1 VAVALGCLCFVAVSA
16 LGHHTWGSIDSIQR
30 LAVTRS
36 LLTTGSVITPEF
48 GPVKYGP
55 LQPVLMLPSYALG
68 YGAAAVIGLDDPHRA
83 GYRVTAFL
91 FTPAL
96 VSVLVGFWYGF
107 ARRWGH
113 RPAAAAIGAWT
124 LLWCTLVLPYS
135 RLLFSDVLSATMI
148 FAGVACLLVP
158 PGETPRR
165 KGFLFLGAAALNY
178 IVFLPILMFSAA
190 AVPIR
195 EWRGGRTGSAKRSAI
210 AGTSTLLA
218 TVGCWIAYDIAR
230 YGSPTRPGYAGE
242 GFTTPVLHGLY
253 GLIASPGRGLIW
265 YSLPTAMAVILCA
278 RNAVRA
284 RTASDSRDALVFAGF
299 LAYLVLYAKWCSFEG
314 GWCWGPRFLLPFVPL
329 LHLSLLPL
337 LARARAMFVAGGL
350 AGFLVNAWEY
360 STEWQAW
367 EKATFGD
374 GAIDY
379 SRSVFDVRYV
389 PALHGF
395 AGTTSA
401 GRFLQFLGVAA
412 LTSCALVAVLRL
424 REREDQEGA

>member
-1 VAVALGCLCFVAVSA
+1 
-16 LGHHTWGSIDSIQR
+16 
-30 LAVTRS
+30 
-36 LLTTGSVITPEF
+36 
-48 GPVKYGP
+48 
-55 LQPVLMLPSYALG
+55 M
-68 YGAAAVIGLDDPHRA
+68 
-83 GYRVTAFL
+83 
-91 FTPAL
+91 
-96 VSVLVGFWYGF
+96 
-107 ARRWGH
+107 
-113 RPAAAAIGAWT
+113 
-124 LLWCTLVLPYS
+124 
-135 RLLFSDVLSATMI
+135 
-148 FAGVACLLVP
+148 
-158 PGETPRR
+158 
-165 KGFLFLGAAALNY
+165 
-178 IVFLPILMFSAA
+178 
-190 AVPIR
+190 
-195 EWRGGRTGSAKRSAI
+195 
-210 AGTSTLLA
+210 
-218 TVGCWIAYDIAR
+218 
-230 YGSPTRPGYAGE
+230 
-242 GFTTPVLHGLY
+242 LHGLY
-253 GLIASPGRGLIW
+253 GLLASPGRGLIW

-374 GAIDY
+374 GTIDY

>member
-1 VAVALGCLCFVAVSA
+1 MTRSDRRVAVALGCLCFVAVSA

-195 EWRGGRTGSAKRSAI
+195 PNASAAWRRSSPVSIFNSILMANTMANRSNAMVSA
-210 AGTSTLLA
+210 
-218 TVGCWIAYDIAR
+218 
-230 YGSPTRPGYAGE
+230 PTRKAR
-242 GFTTPVLHGLY
+242 
-253 GLIASPGRGLIW
+253 SD
-265 YSLPTAMAVILCA
+265 MA
-278 RNAVRA
+278 
-284 RTASDSRDALVFAGF
+284 
-299 LAYLVLYAKWCSFEG
+299 
-314 GWCWGPRFLLPFVPL
+314 
-329 LHLSLLPL
+329 
-337 LARARAMFVAGGL
+337 
-350 AGFLVNAWEY
+350 
-360 STEWQAW
+360 
-367 EKATFGD
+367 
-374 GAIDY
+374 
-379 SRSVFDVRYV
+379 
-389 PALHGF
+389 
-395 AGTTSA
+395 
-401 GRFLQFLGVAA
+401 
-412 LTSCALVAVLRL
+412 
-424 REREDQEGA
+424 